1 MSWVDVLGYAASATV
16 LATFCA
22 STMISLRILALVSN
36 VLFCSYGYLDHL
48 YPVFILHAALFP
60 INLLRL
66 LRLVI
71 SAAAEAGVK
80 AGRIAPTSAKLY
92 LTSNLNP

>member
-1 MSWVDVLGYAASATV
+1 MGRCFGLRGLCDRARNVLRD
-16 LATFCA
+16 
-22 STMISLRILALVSN
+22 TMISLRILALVSN

>member
-16 LATFCA
+16 LATFCT

-36 VLFCSYGYLDHL
+36 VLFCSYGYFDHL
-48 YPVFILHAALFP
+48 YPVLILHAALFP

-66 LRLVI
+66 VQLVI
-71 SAAAEAGVK
+71 SAATEAGVK
-80 AGRIAPTSAKLY
+80 AGRTAPASAKQY